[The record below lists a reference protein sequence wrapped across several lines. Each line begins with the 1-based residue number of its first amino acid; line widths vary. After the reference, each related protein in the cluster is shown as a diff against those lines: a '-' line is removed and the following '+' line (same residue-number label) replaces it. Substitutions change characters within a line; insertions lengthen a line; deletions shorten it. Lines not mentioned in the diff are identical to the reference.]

1 MCKTKEDIARHN
13 KAVDEE
19 RKAYHERR
27 CKESENYKRVCENME
42 KVKKYAHSIQNQLC
56 FLDFVFWHTRIGSPK
71 IKDFEPIELKD
82 EDAPFYEEYFKVESD
97 FYKRIILPDTPDR

>member
-1 MCKTKEDIARHN
+1 MCNTKENIKRHN

-27 CKESENYKRVCENME
+27 CAESENYKRVYENME
-42 KVKKYAHSIQNQLC
+42 KVKKYAHTIQNQLC

-71 IKDFEPIELKD
+71 IKEYEPFEFRD
-82 EDAPFYEEYFKVESD
+82 EDAPFYEEYFNVERE
-97 FYKRIILPDTPDR
+97 FLNRMK